1 MPSKCGPKKDE
12 MREDSREMHKKEL
25 YNSYYYQIFSVEY
38 TKKNSFQNLA
48 EKRQL
53 ERLDIE
59 GKTTMKYILKKS
71 AGVARTRVIWF
82 RICTVVGP
90 LRQAQ

>member
-1 MPSKCGPKKDE
+1 MASKCGPKKDE

-25 YNSYYYQIFSVEY
+25 YNSYYYQKFSVEY
-38 TKKNSFQNLA
+38 TEKCRFKTLQKRDNLHD
-48 EKRQL
+48 
-53 ERLDIE
+53 LDIE

-71 AGVARTRVIWF
+71 DGVTRTRVIRF

-90 LRQAQ
+90 LRHAQ